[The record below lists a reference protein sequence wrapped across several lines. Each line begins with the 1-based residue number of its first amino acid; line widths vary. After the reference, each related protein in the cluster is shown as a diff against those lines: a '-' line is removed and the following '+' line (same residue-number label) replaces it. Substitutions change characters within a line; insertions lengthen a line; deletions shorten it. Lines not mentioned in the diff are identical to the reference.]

1 MEKQVTKLR
10 QYMSNEQIKI
20 TLPDGT
26 VLEKSSGTTGMDVAE
41 GISSGLAKQSILVEV
56 NGELKDLSYPITQDC
71 TLKILK
77 KDADEALELIR
88 HDCAHVM
95 AEAVQQL
102 YPGTQVTIGP
112 AIDNGFY
119 YDFSRKEAFTLD
131 DLGKIEKKMHE
142 IIDLGFPFERQ
153 VWDRSKAIKYFEDI
167 GEIYKSE
174 IIKDLPK
181 EEEISIYRQGE
192 WMDLCRGPHLPTT
205 KHIGKAF
212 KLMKVAG
219 AYWRGDEK
227 NEMLTRVYGTAWR
240 TEKELDT
247 YLNMLQ
253 EAEKRDHRKI
263 GKELKIFTF
272 DDEVGA
278 GLPLWLPNGS
288 IIIEELE
295 KLAKETEDKAG
306 YDRVRTPHITKGSL
320 YEKSGHLSHY
330 KDSMFPAMNIDG
342 TEYYLKPM
350 NCPHHHK
357 IFASSPRTYKEL
369 PVRLAEYGTCY
380 RYEKSGQLFGLMRV
394 RSMQM
399 NDAHIYCSE
408 EQFKEEFLSVCKMY
422 LKYFEIFGIEK
433 YEMRLSLHDPK
444 KLGDKYVDEPEL
456 WIKTEK
462 LVREALQDGK
472 VNFVEFPG
480 EAAFYGPKI
489 DVQVWSAIGRE
500 FTLATNQVDFAI
512 PRRFNLS
519 YVDSNDK
526 DQTPLCIH
534 RAPLGTHERFI
545 GFLIEHYAGNFP
557 LWLAPVQM
565 AIIPVSDKFND
576 YADAVCSKLK
586 SHGIRVKLDNR
597 NEKMGAKIR
606 NAELSKI
613 PIMIILG
620 KKEMNDNS
628 ISIRR
633 RFIGDQGSMDIDPFI
648 EETVNEIYT
657 REKSKVDLDA

>member
-1 MEKQVTKLR
+1 
-10 QYMSNEQIKI
+10 MSSEQIKI

-26 VLEKSSGTTGMDVAE
+26 ILEKASGTTGLDVAE
-41 GISSGLAKQSILVEV
+41 GISSGLAKQSILVEID
-56 NGELKDLSYPITQDC
+56 GELRDLSYPITKDC
-71 TLKILK
+71 KLKILK

-95 AEAVQQL
+95 AEAVQTL

-119 YDFSRKEAFTLD
+119 YDFSREEAFTPD
-131 DLGKIEKKMHE
+131 DLEKIEKKMHE
-142 IIDLGFPFERQ
+142 IIDLGRAFDRE
-153 VWDRSKAIKYFEDI
+153 VWDRDKAIEYFEGI
-167 GEIYKSE
+167 GEVYKSE
-174 IIKDLPK
+174 IIRDLPGG
-181 EEEISIYRQGE
+181 EEVTIYRQGD

-205 KHIGKAF
+205 KHIGKSF

-219 AYWRGDEK
+219 AYWRGDEN
-227 NEMLTRVYGTAWR
+227 NEMLTRIYGTAWR
-240 TEKELDT
+240 TDKELRT

-263 GKELKIFTF
+263 GKQMKIFTF

-288 IIIEELE
+288 VIIEELE
-295 KLAKETEDKAG
+295 GLAKESEEEAG

-330 KDSMFPAMNIDG
+330 RESMFPAMDIDG
-342 TEYYLKPM
+342 NEYFLKPM

-357 IFASSPRTYKEL
+357 IYASSPRTYKEL
-369 PVRLAEYGTCY
+369 PIRLAEYGTCY

-408 EQFKEEFLSVCKMY
+408 KQFKDEFLAVCKMY

-444 KLGDKYVDEPEL
+444 KLGEKYVDEPEL
-456 WIKTEK
+456 WLKTET

-472 VNFVEFPG
+472 LNFVEIPG

-489 DVQVWSAIGRE
+489 DVQVWSAIGKE
-500 FTLATNQVDFAI
+500 FTLATNQVDFAV
-512 PRRFNLS
+512 PGRFNLT
-519 YVDSNDK
+519 YTDSNDK
-526 DQTPLCIH
+526 PQTPLCIH

-545 GFLIEHYAGNFP
+545 GFLIEHFAGDFP
-557 LWLAPVQM
+557 LWLSPVQM

-576 YADAVCSKLK
+576 YAQVVYDKLRAN
-586 SHGIRVKLDNR
+586 GIRVNLDTR

-613 PIMIILG
+613 PVMIILG
-620 KKEMNDNS
+620 EKEVESNS
-628 ISIRR
+628 ISVRR
-633 RFIGDQGSMDIDPFI
+633 RFVGNQGS
-648 EETVNEIYT
+648 
-657 REKSKVDLDA
+657 VDLDSFIESSVDEIKQRAKSPTPSNG